1 VKPFAERSK
10 RAQVESLR
18 KAALAA
24 AAEFGLEG
32 TQRLV
37 FHGFNTTFRFS
48 TPEGDFAMRINV
60 NSRRTE
66 GEIRG
71 EIEFIRALQERTDLI
86 LPTPRCARSGQ
97 HVQSVAHPDFP
108 RPLPVVVYSWLD
120 GKHLHEGATGED
132 LFEVGQLM
140 RKLHEGADG
149 LTFPSGSERH
159 QLVNFMDGIPIRTPD
174 RAPFS
179 AAVDLANA
187 AFERIIAHG
196 RFDTLLTAESPLPA

>member
-1 VKPFAERSK
+1 
-10 RAQVESLR
+10 
-18 KAALAA
+18 
-24 AAEFGLEG
+24 
-32 TQRLV
+32 
-37 FHGFNTTFRFS
+37 
-48 TPEGDFAMRINV
+48 
-60 NSRRTE
+60 
-66 GEIRG
+66 
-71 EIEFIRALQERTDLI
+71 
-86 LPTPRCARSGQ
+86 
-97 HVQSVAHPDFP
+97 
-108 RPLPVVVYSWLD
+108 
-120 GKHLHEGATGED
+120 
-132 LFEVGQLM
+132 M